1 MKEGGLIRI
10 VAQTFIVYLERKMRR
25 QIAKAYQLRED
36 FLKQKETTHRIF
48 TPVSLIGGYMELLLK
63 ADNLNDGQR
72 DDQSGSKRYDKQNL
86 RLEEDGGGDYKDIAI
101 EFKRRII
108 N

>member
-1 MKEGGLIRI
+1 MM
-10 VAQTFIVYLERKMRR
+10 V
-25 QIAKAYQLRED
+25 RE
-36 FLKQKETTHRIF
+36 
-48 TPVSLIGGYMELLLK
+48 
-63 ADNLNDGQR
+63 R

>member
-1 MKEGGLIRI
+1 
-10 VAQTFIVYLERKMRR
+10 MRR

-48 TPVSLIGGYMELLLK
+48 TPVSLIGGYMELLLE

-72 DDQSGSKRYDKQNL
+72 EMIRAGAKGTINKILDWKKMV
-86 RLEEDGGGDYKDIAI
+86 GGDYKDIAI

>member
-1 MKEGGLIRI
+1 
-10 VAQTFIVYLERKMRR
+10 
-25 QIAKAYQLRED
+25 
-36 FLKQKETTHRIF
+36 
-48 TPVSLIGGYMELLLK
+48 MELLLE

-86 RLEEDGGGDYKDIAI
+86 RLEEDGGGYYKDIAI